1 MDNWLIWKRDEEISL
16 FSKTNLK
23 SKWKKEK
30 KESFGKIR
38 EENFKLKVRCSKRIK
53 PLNEPLGIVL
63 GNFLIKN
70 LNKNLIVKF

>member
-1 MDNWLIWKRDEEISL
+1 M
-16 FSKTNLK
+16 
-23 SKWKKEK
+23 KKGK

-70 LNKNLIVKF
+70 LNKNLMVKF